1 MKAEEEERLRRERE
15 GEFDI
20 FMEGGE
26 DEEPEN
32 ISNVNEKHD

>member
-1 MKAEEEERLRRERE
+1 MKFEEEERLRRERE

-26 DEEPEN
+26 PDGPEN
-32 ISNVNEKHD
+32 IPNMNE

>member
-15 GEFDI
+15 GDFDI

-26 DEEPEN
+26 EEGPD
-32 ISNVNEKHD
+32 NVPDI